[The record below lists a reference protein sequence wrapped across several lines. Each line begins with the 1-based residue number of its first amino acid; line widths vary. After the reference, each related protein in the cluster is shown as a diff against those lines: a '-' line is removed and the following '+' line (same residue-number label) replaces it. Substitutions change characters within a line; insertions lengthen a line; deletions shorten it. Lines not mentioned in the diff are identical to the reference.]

1 MNSASL
7 ASTSFL
13 YDFLRGCIRLPEK
26 IERVVSLYP
35 SITEILVSIGFLA
48 NIVGV
53 SSWCKLFVKE
63 VRKIP
68 SVASA
73 TAVNYERL
81 KSLNPDIVLV
91 STGFQQKLAAELYQQ
106 GFNVYPVM
114 LPKSLY
120 GIIENV
126 MVVGSLIGRR
136 EEAGKLVEE
145 LLEELKTYSVKV
157 SCEERP
163 KVYVEFWPESYSITA
178 GRLTFVDDLIYSAG
192 GLNLFSKAAG
202 FFKPD
207 FNEVSRGNPDIMIF
221 IFERKADAEMGIE
234 PLIARRGW
242 SHIKAVKEGRILV
255 STEKELP
262 LTHSGPSFTLTLK
275 LLSEKFK
282 ELKLIDRSN

>member
-1 MNSASL
+1 MNTTSL
-7 ASTSFL
+7 NSTSFL
-13 YDFLRGCIRLPEK
+13 NNFLRGRIRLPER
-26 IERVVSLYP
+26 IGRVVSLYP
-35 SITEILVSIGFLA
+35 SITEILVNIGFLA
-48 NIVGV
+48 GIVGV
-53 SSWCKLFVKE
+53 SSWCKFFVKE

-73 TAVNYERL
+73 TTVNYERL
-81 KSLNPDIVLV
+81 KSLNPDIILV
-91 STGFQQKLAAELYQQ
+91 STGFQQKIATELYQR
-106 GFNVYPVM
+106 GFNVYPVI

-126 MVVGSLIGRR
+126 MVVGLLVGRR
-136 EEAGKLVEE
+136 EEARKLAEK

-157 SCEERP
+157 NYEERP
-163 KVYVEFWPESYSITA
+163 KVYVEFWPESYSVTA

-192 GLNLFSKAAG
+192 GLNLFSKDVG

-207 FNEVSRGNPDIMIF
+207 FDEVSRGKPDIMIF

-242 SHIKAVKEGRILV
+242 SHIKAVKEGKILV

-282 ELKLIDRSN
+282 ELRFN